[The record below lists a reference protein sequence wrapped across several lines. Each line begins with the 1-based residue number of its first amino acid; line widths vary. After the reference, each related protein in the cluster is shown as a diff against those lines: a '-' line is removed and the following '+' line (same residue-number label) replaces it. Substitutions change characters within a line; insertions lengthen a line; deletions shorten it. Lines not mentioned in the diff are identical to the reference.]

1 VPSSTSAARS
11 LPANE
16 DRALNQDKAIVGVVG
31 AGTMGRGIV
40 QLFAEAGHEVRL
52 FDAMDGAAVR
62 GQTFIT
68 DLLRRAVEK
77 KRYTEAQAAAVLAR
91 IQPQTELRGLAGCGV
106 VIEAVIE
113 DLAVKR
119 ELFRALEEIVGD
131 ETILASNTSSL
142 VVAEI
147 AAGCRLPQR
156 LAGLHFFN
164 PVPLM
169 KVVEVI
175 AAVRTAPSTVAA
187 LKQLV
192 EGAGHRAVIAADQ
205 PGFLVNHAGRG
216 LYTEGLRIVEEQIA
230 TPAQVDT
237 LMREAAG
244 FRMGPF
250 ELLDLTGLDVSGKV
264 MESIYEQFQHEPR
277 FRPSSL
283 VRPRIAAGLH
293 GRKSGEGWYAYDGQ
307 NKIEPKAARVTPP
320 LPPGLKVWISREAE
334 RGEGIVA
341 LARQA
346 GAEVVAE
353 MPQADLIVLQPWG
366 RDATGCCVAHG
377 VDASRVVALDPL
389 PGLDKHRTLMLSTVT
404 TPAAR
409 DAALALF
416 GADGVPVTLI
426 GDSPGF
432 VVQRI
437 LASIVNIAANIAQRG
452 IAEVADIEDAV
463 KLGLG
468 YPQGPLSL
476 GDTIGPARVLTI
488 LRNLHAATLDPR
500 YRPSPWLQRRATLG
514 ISLLT
519 PEAARA

>member
-1 VPSSTSAARS
+1 V
-11 LPANE
+11 
-16 DRALNQDKAIVGVVG
+16 NQDQYKMIVGVVG
-31 AGTMGRGIV
+31 AGTMGRGIA

-52 FDAMDGAAVR
+52 FDALDGAAAR
-62 GQTFIT
+62 GQGFIS

-77 KRYTEAQAAAVLAR
+77 KRYSEAQAAAVLAR
-91 IQPQTELRGLAGCGV
+91 ILPQSELGGLAGCGV
-106 VIEAVIE
+106 IVEAVIE

-131 ETILASNTSSL
+131 HTILASNTSSL

-175 AAVRTAPSTVAA
+175 AAVRTAPATVAT
-187 LKQLV
+187 LKHLV
-192 EGAGHRAVIAADQ
+192 ERTGHRAVVVADQ

-216 LYTEGLRIVEEQIA
+216 LYTEGLRIVEEQVA
-230 TPAQVDT
+230 APAQVDT

-283 VRPRIAAGLH
+283 VRPRIAAGLY

-307 NKIEPKAARVTPP
+307 NKFESIAAPAAPP
-320 LPPGLKVWISREAE
+320 LPPGLNVWISREAQQ
-334 RGEGIVA
+334 GEGIAA
-341 LARQA
+341 LARRA
-346 GAEVVAE
+346 GAQVVAD

-389 PGLDKHRTLMLSTVT
+389 TGLDKHRTLMLSAVT

-416 GADGVPVTLI
+416 GGDCVPLTLI

-432 VVQRI
+432 VVQRV
-437 LASIVNIAANIAQRG
+437 LATIVNIAANIAQRG

-463 KLGLG
+463 TLGLG
-468 YPQGPLSL
+468 YPRGPLSL
-476 GDTIGPARVLTI
+476 GDAIGPARVLSI
-488 LRNLHAATLDPR
+488 LRNIHAATLDPR
-500 YRPSPWLQRRATLG
+500 YRPSPWLQRRAALG